1 MFGRGGG
8 RSKVPCMIME
18 ATHHLQICTIFGCI
32 VGNKMSADGIG
43 WMAIMVAANSNR
55 GSHSFECGW

>member
-1 MFGRGGG
+1 
-8 RSKVPCMIME
+8 MIME